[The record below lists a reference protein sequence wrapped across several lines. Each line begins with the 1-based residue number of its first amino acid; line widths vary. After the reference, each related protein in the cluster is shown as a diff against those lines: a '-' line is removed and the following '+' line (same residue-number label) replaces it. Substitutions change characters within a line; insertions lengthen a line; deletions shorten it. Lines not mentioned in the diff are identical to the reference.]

1 MKVKF
6 TKLAALLLAG
16 AALFAT
22 GCTDYEV
29 DIQKVDKKVD
39 DLTTGK
45 VATLENQVQQ
55 LQATVATLETKAD
68 HDADIQAL
76 RTTISELETALKE
89 DLAAAKQ
96 RIAALEAA
104 DEAFK
109 TQIAGIE
116 NTLQG
121 QAQAIELINGE
132 ITQLKGRMDA
142 AEAAIK
148 NINEVLIPGL
158 QAQIDNLNNVV
169 IPKLQQDIKDLQD
182 GKLDRAEFDDYY
194 KKAYE
199 KYTKET
205 IDSMQAAI
213 DALTALT
220 AGFPEDTTIKEYI
233 DAIANEFIQKYLGIV
248 AKAFGSLQAMNEMEG
263 NLLGRL
269 EACETLLA
277 GEWGDKT
284 VKQYLDAEVSNLQD
298 QIDDINNVKIPEL
311 DNRISTLEN
320 QVNNVILPQLK
331 FALDYEGGL
340 QAYIDDAAY
349 DAYLAACDYADEW
362 ASYIFEFIQDLYVFV
377 TSLQE
382 RIQSIVYVPD
392 YDDMKITTNMAYI
405 YQPVDNPFE
414 VGVAVMDEPTKITYK
429 ILPAQYALWAA
440 YNYEDILE
448 FDVKPVNTRADEEA
462 DTAPKMEILGF
473 EWDDDTVDETG
484 LITFIVQP
492 VNIASANFAAAGLK
506 PDYEYGLAVD
516 GEPVTGQKFTWPY
529 GSKTTGYF
537 AADCP
542 APYWWTDVLKVGV
555 WKADDLKAYQART
568 AFAASLRL
576 KDMDGG
582 TALAHYV
589 FDDFDGDYD
598 DYFPEY
604 NEVAS
609 TYNVLYPAVKE
620 YCVLPEVYKK
630 IETED
635 GDLDVRKFT
644 FDEYHQKLP
653 YSSLRENPIGE
664 KEEQDPKGYRVI
676 LDGAVPAVMVDNKPQ
691 GLFPENLWEEWG
703 VHILQDAAGEYI
715 FIPAFT
721 TEFQKF
727 TFNKFM
733 AIADLDEN
741 NFITTPKNE
750 DCPVVVGDYA
760 ELEMNPEVSAST
772 RKQAVGNLITGFYT
786 FTSSIGKF
794 TAAGDVLITKPQ
806 GSISL
811 DAEVK
816 WVYGLDADVDHNIYY
831 NDAPAD
837 SYSRTAVAVNIDAE
851 GLAKLDSELGIT
863 LDSFKKHTPDMS
875 TYKVTYAGAD
885 GEAVEL
891 GEDALFNISN
901 VTIKDGKLYADIK
914 GFEFG
919 KVYTVTVTYEL
930 EYALIDV
937 TFTFTTVDRNRE
949 TITIE
954 IPEYTFKLNGEDY
967 DAANDIYT
975 SATKDFHKD
984 LFAAFVAQPII
995 NEGDPKD
1002 FADADVFVGL
1012 ENNGKEGHLVVVP
1025 EDLLEEGEF
1034 NSPYILIADDN
1045 ATLKLTSKE
1054 LAGSTYHLEDGV
1066 ISYYTDKRFD
1076 VIYVTTYVGQKVKVH
1091 FPFTVE
1097 TPGYDFLHLR
1107 YYTFNTDHETEGFV
1121 QKRDFAD
1128 NNGTVKWWTQVN
1140 PSYFTSVDPNAV
1152 PGDASSRISFRHALA
1167 DYDVKYINL
1176 AELAFNVVDP
1186 KDEVMDDEAIAAAHL
1201 VATFDY
1207 TDETQGVKD
1216 LPTVDQILSFQKY
1229 ADLWVN
1235 PTVFYYRTNEKK
1247 FIPALGALGIKSGD
1261 WVFPINTRFNKA
1273 KAAVKFPEEVLDYST
1288 YALVRWT
1295 PFQVPPKADGFT
1307 IVLDENNI
1315 YRVPLFKGM
1324 YLKDNRPNGISY
1336 YVLNDGEWVVGNVDS
1351 WDVEAG
1357 TYTTGGNGYVKGVKA
1372 NNAYHITTTFTYD
1385 DLKLPTELQ
1394 KLLTVE
1400 EVDGVPY
1407 MVYDYRSE
1415 VQFHGIVEIP
1425 VTVLLTNPWQEA
1437 IKFEYNVYIKGIDD

>member
-55 LQATVATLETKAD
+55 LQTTLATLEAK
-68 HDADIQAL
+68 HDADIAAL

-89 DLAAAKQ
+89 DLNAAKQ

-121 QAQAIELINGE
+121 HAQAIELINGE
-132 ITQLKGRMDA
+132 IAQLKGRLDA

-169 IPKLQQDIKDLQD
+169 IPQMKQDIIDLQN
-182 GKLDRAEFDDYY
+182 GKLDKAEFDDYY
-194 KKAYE
+194 KAAYE
-199 KYTKET
+199 RYTKET

-220 AGFPEDTTIKEYI
+220 AGFPEDTTIKQYI
-233 DAIANEFIQKYLGIV
+233 DAIANEFIQKYLGVV
-248 AKAFGSLQAMNEMEG
+248 AKAFGSLEAMNAMEG

-277 GEWGDKT
+277 GDWGDQT
-284 VKQYLDAEVSNLQD
+284 VKQYLDAEVENLQG
-298 QIDDINNVKIPEL
+298 QIDDIVKVKIPEL
-311 DNRISTLEN
+311 ESRISTLET
-320 QVNNVILPQLK
+320 QVNDVILPQLQ
-331 FALDYEGGL
+331 FAIDYENGGL
-340 QAYIDDAAY
+340 QGYIDDNVLEAY
-349 DAYLAACDYADEW
+349 NAACDYADEW
-362 ASYIFEFIQDLYVFV
+362 AEYIFKFIEDLYVFV
-377 TSLQE
+377 ANLQE

-473 EWDDDTVDETG
+473 EWDDNTVDETG

-516 GEPVTGQKFTWPY
+516 GEPVTGQKFSWPY
-529 GSKTTGYF
+529 GSTTTGYF
-537 AADCP
+537 AADGP

-576 KDMDGG
+576 KYQDGG
-582 TALAHYV
+582 WALAHYLL
-589 FDDFDGDYD
+589 DDFEGEYD
-598 DYFPEY
+598 DYVPEY

-772 RKQAVGNLITGFYT
+772 RKQAVGNLITGLYT

-794 TAAGDVLITKPQ
+794 SAMGDVLITKPQ

-816 WVYGLDADVDHNIYY
+816 WIYGLDADVDHAIYY

-837 SYSRTAVAVNIDAE
+837 SYGRTAVAVHIDEA

-949 TITIE
+949 TIVIN
-954 IPEYTFKLNGEDY
+954 IPEYTFELNGEDY
-967 DAANDIYT
+967 DAATDTYA
-975 SATKDFHKD
+975 SKPQEFRKD
-984 LFAAFVAQPII
+984 LFAKFIAQEII
-995 NEGDPKD
+995 NQGDPKD
-1002 FADADVFVGL
+1002 FEDADAFVGAD
-1012 ENNGKEGHLVVVP
+1012 NNGKEGHLVVVP
-1025 EDLLEEGEF
+1025 EDKLAEGEL
-1034 NSPYILIADDN
+1034 NSAFIFIGDEN
-1045 ATLKLTSKE
+1045 ATLVANSENLLKLTLVKK
-1054 LAGSTYHLEDGV
+1054 ADGTYEYGTTQ
-1066 ISYYTDKRFD
+1066 I
-1076 VIYVTTYVGQKVKVH
+1076 IYVTTYTGQKVKVA
-1091 FPFTVE
+1091 FPFTVK

-1107 YYTFNTDHETEGFV
+1107 YYTFNTNHATEGLV
-1121 QKRDFAD
+1121 QQRDFAD
-1128 NNGTVKWWTQVN
+1128 NDGTVDWWTQVS
-1140 PSYFTSVDPNAV
+1140 PSYFTTVDPNAI
-1152 PGDASSRISFRHALA
+1152 PGDVSNRISFRHALA

-1186 KDEVMDDEAIAAAHL
+1186 NDDVMTDEQIAAAHL

-1207 TDETQGVKD
+1207 TDKAQGIVD
-1216 LPTVDQILSFQKY
+1216 LPPVDQILSFQKY

-1247 FIPALGALGIKSGD
+1247 FIPALGALGIQSGET
-1261 WVFPINTRFNKA
+1261 VFPLNTRFNKA
-1273 KAAVKFPEEVLDYST
+1273 KAAVKFPEEVLDYKT
-1288 YALVRWT
+1288 YAVVRWT
-1295 PFQVPPKADGFT
+1295 PFQVPPQADGFT

-1324 YLKDNRPNGISY
+1324 YLKDNRPNGVSY
-1336 YVLNDGEWVVGNVDS
+1336 YVLNDGEWVKGNVTNY
-1351 WDVEAG
+1351 DVEAG
-1357 TYTTGGNGYVKGVKA
+1357 TYTAGGNGYVEGVKA
-1372 NNAYHITTTFTYD
+1372 NDAYHIKTTFTYD
-1385 DLKLPTELQ
+1385 DLQLPSELQ

-1415 VQFHGIVEIP
+1415 VEFHGVVEIP

-1437 IKFEYNVYIKGIDD
+1437 IKFEYSVFIKGVND